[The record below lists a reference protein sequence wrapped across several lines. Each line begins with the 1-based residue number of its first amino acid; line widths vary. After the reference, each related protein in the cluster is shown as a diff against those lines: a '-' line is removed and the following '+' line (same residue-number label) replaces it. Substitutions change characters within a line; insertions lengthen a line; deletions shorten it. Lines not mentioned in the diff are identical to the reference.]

1 MTAATGA
8 ELQER
13 WTAVDRYI
21 ADLLVGEDPAL
32 EAALRDSDAAGLP
45 PIAVTPNQGKLLEL
59 LARIQGARTIL
70 ELGTLG
76 GYSTIWL
83 ARALPPGGRLI
94 TLEYEPRFAEVAC
107 ANIARAGVADVVE
120 LRVGAA
126 LEILPQL
133 HAEGLGPFDLIFID
147 ADKQNYPGYFEWSLK
162 LSRPGTLIVG
172 DNVVRDGAIL
182 DPDAYHPEHGDEVIR
197 GVRRF
202 YELVSDEPRVSAS
215 ATAIQT
221 VGAKGHD
228 GFALMIV
235 DGRQGLDQPRIPRTK

>member
-1 MTAATGA
+1 MADAQPPQPA
-8 ELQER
+8 PLER

-21 ADLLVGEDPAL
+21 TDHLVPADPAL
-32 EAALRDSDAAGLP
+32 EMALQDSDAAGLP

-59 LARIQGARTIL
+59 LARIHGARTIL

-83 ARALPPGGRLI
+83 ARALPAGGRLV
-94 TLEYEPRFAEVAC
+94 TLEADPRFAEVAR
-107 ANIARAGVADVVE
+107 ANIARAGVEEVVE

-126 LEILPQL
+126 LETLPQL
-133 HAEGLGPFDLIFID
+133 HAEGAGPFDLIFID

-162 LSRPGTLIVG
+162 LSRPGTVIIG

-182 DPDAYHPEHGDEVIR
+182 DPEAYDPAHGDEVIK

-202 YELVSDEPRVSAS
+202 YELVGAEPRVAAN

-235 DGRQGLDQPRIPRTK
+235 GE

>member
-1 MTAATGA
+1 MPDAAGTDPH
-8 ELQER
+8 ER

-21 ADLLVGEDPAL
+21 SDHLISADPAL
-32 EAALRDSDAAGLP
+32 EAALADSDAAGLP
-45 PIAVTPNQGKLLEL
+45 SIAVTPNQGKLLEL
-59 LARIQGARTIL
+59 LARMQGASKIL

-94 TLEYEPRFAEVAC
+94 TLEADPRFAEVAR
-107 ANIARAGVADVVE
+107 ANIARAGLADAVE

-126 LEILPQL
+126 LETLPEL
-133 HAEGLGPFDLIFID
+133 HAEGAGPFDLIFID

-162 LSRPGTLIVG
+162 LSRPGTVIVG

-182 DPDAYHPEHGDEVIR
+182 DPDAYHPEHGNEVIK

-202 YELVSDEPRVSAS
+202 YEMVAEEPRVSAN

-221 VGAKGHD
+221 VGAKGYD

-235 DGRQGLDQPRIPRTK
+235 GEY